1 MHAYMSGINVM
12 HVIKDGT
19 KKDNSCSYVIKKGMH
34 KDDHEQQPLMYE
46 IGAVELRPP
55 DASNNH

>member
-1 MHAYMSGINVM
+1 MSGINVM

-55 DASNNH
+55 DAGNNH